1 VSAARKPK
9 RNANREGRVWQRS
22 DGRWTAR
29 VYGPEK
35 GSKPHY
41 VYGRTRE
48 DAKAAKKAL
57 EDDLAKGMPA
67 QDQTIAEFF
76 ENWLTKTLP
85 AQVAAGHLAASTLDS
100 YSDNAR
106 KHILPGLGHVQ
117 LRQLRPSRV
126 REWQAELLRKPSGK
140 PRVRLRPGET
150 ELPPAPTLSPRTVG
164 YCQAILRRA
173 INDAW
178 ADSLVSQNVVAK
190 VPVPKLPEKK
200 ERVFSADEMG
210 ALLEESSKDRLWC
223 YWLTVLMLGLRRGE
237 CLALRWSDIDFDA
250 RTIRLGASVQRL
262 RGEPDPQTGRRKGTL
277 VRKGMKTEASA
288 DVVGFGDALFDALRT
303 HQREQ
308 REARLRSRVWL
319 DKADLVFTTSVGTAL
334 EPRGVN
340 RSWAKV
346 CERAGV
352 PGARVHDLRHAFGTT
367 LADAGFHPKVIQKAL
382 RHSRMAT
389 TEIYVHAAK
398 EVNREVPAAMD
409 RVVTGLRQG
418 SRRASRRSS

>member
-1 VSAARKPK
+1 MSAARQPK

-41 VYGRTRE
+41 VYGRTRD
-48 DAKAAKKAL
+48 DAKAAKKEL

-76 ENWLTKTLP
+76 EGWLTRTLP
-85 AQVAAGHLAASTLDS
+85 SQVAAGHLAASTLDS
-100 YSDNAR
+100 YADNAR
-106 KHILPGLGHVQ
+106 KHILPELGHIQ

-126 REWQAELLRKPSGK
+126 REWQAELLRKPSGR
-140 PRVRLRPGET
+140 PRRSLREGET
-150 ELPPAPTLSPRTVG
+150 ELPPPPTLSPRTVG

-178 ADSLVSQNVVAK
+178 ADSLVSQNVMSR
-190 VPVPKLPEKK
+190 VPVPKVTEKAA
-200 ERVFSADEMG
+200 RVLTADEQA
-210 ALLEESSKDRLWC
+210 ALLAESSSDRLWC

-237 CLALRWSDIDFDA
+237 CLALRWQDIDFEA

-262 RGEPDPQTGRRKGTL
+262 RGEPDPETGRRKGTL
-277 VRKGMKTEASA
+277 IRKGMKTEASA
-288 DVVGFGDALFDALRT
+288 GVVGFGDSLHEALRA

-308 REARLRSRVWL
+308 RAARMRSKAWL
-319 DKADLVFTTSVGTAL
+319 EADLVFTTSIGTAL

-340 RSWAKV
+340 RSWQKV

-352 PGARVHDLRHAFGTT
+352 PGARIHDLRHAFGTQ
-367 LADAGFHPKVIQKAL
+367 LAEAGFHPKVIQKAL

-409 RVVTGLRQG
+409 RHVTDLRKA
-418 SRRASRRSS
+418 SARPSRRSS

>member
-1 VSAARKPK
+1 MSEARKPK
-9 RNANREGRVWQRS
+9 RNANREGRVWQRA

-67 QDQTIAEFF
+67 QDQTVAEFF
-76 ENWLTKTLP
+76 EGWLTRTLP
-85 AQVAAGHLAASTLDS
+85 AQVATGHLAASTLDS
-100 YSDNAR
+100 YTDNAR
-106 KHILPGLGHVQ
+106 KHILPGLGHVP

-126 REWQAELLRKPSGK
+126 REWQAELLQKPSGR
-140 PRVRLRPGET
+140 PRRKLLPGET
-150 ELPPAPTLSPRTVG
+150 ELPPPRTLSPRTVG

-173 INDAW
+173 MNDAW
-178 ADSLVSQNVVAK
+178 ADSLVGQNVVAR
-190 VPVPKLPEKK
+190 VPLPKIKEKAD
-200 ERVFSADEMG
+200 RVFSAEEMA
-210 ALLEESSKDRLWC
+210 ALLEESSRDRLWC

-237 CLALRWSDIDFDA
+237 CLALRWSDVDFEA
-250 RTIRLGASVQRL
+250 RTIRLGASIQRL
-262 RGEPDPQTGRRKGTL
+262 RGEVDPETGRRRGAL

-288 DVVGFGDALFDALRT
+288 DVVGFGDALHDALRA
-303 HQREQ
+303 HQKEQ

-319 DKADLVFTTSVGTAL
+319 EDADLVFTTSIGTAL

-340 RSWAKV
+340 RSWQKV

-352 PGARVHDLRHAFGTT
+352 PGARIHDLRHAFGTT
-367 LADAGFHPKVIQKAL
+367 LAAAGFHPKVIQKAL

-389 TEIYVHAAK
+389 TEIYVHAAR

-409 RVVTGLRQG
+409 RVVTDLRKAP
-418 SRRASRRSS
+418 RRASRRSS